1 MLNKLF
7 KTRSG
12 KQKNKRDQDQA
23 HGSNSKTLSENP
35 LAEDP
40 LLADLDPDDVRF
52 VARDQHC
59 ISRKNISPNALKV
72 LYKLDNEGFQAFLV
86 GGSVRDLL
94 LGNRPKDFD
103 IATNATPEQLRELFR
118 NARIIGRR
126 FKIVHIRFGRE
137 IIEVTTF
144 RAHHQP
150 MEIANNNS
158 RKALMNLDSAHSSSG
173 MILRDNVYGDINED
187 AVRRDFT
194 VNALYYTIRNFLV
207 LDFSSGLEDIGKRL
221 IRIIGDPTIRYKE
234 DPVRMLRAIRF
245 SAKLEFDIERQTR
258 EAIDELA
265 AMLESVAPARLF
277 DETLKL
283 LSSGYGE
290 RTFEILRRF
299 KVGRFLFPDTLD
311 CIETSDLPE
320 NRLVQLAL
328 RNTDRR
334 IAEDKSVTPAFM
346 FAALLWPVLRH
357 RLGHSLTVRQPS
369 IQELHQLGNEVIG
382 DQLQY
387 TAIPKRFSLAVKE
400 IWELQLRLQ
409 RRNKRGV
416 VTAFQ
421 HPRFRAAYD
430 FLLLREESGED
441 LSGLGQWWTRF
452 QLGDKTDQTNM
463 INALGGRRRSRRRPK
478 RQRPRKDQ

>member
-1 MLNKLF
+1 MLSKLF
-7 KTRSG
+7 KKRNG
-12 KQKNKRDQDQA
+12 KQNSDRDQAQFQGDDI
-23 HGSNSKTLSENP
+23 SDPLSD
-35 LAEDP
+35 DP
-40 LLADLDPDDVRF
+40 LLSDLDLNNVKF
-52 VARDQHC
+52 VTRDQHC
-59 ISRKNISPNALKV
+59 ISRKNISPSALKV
-72 LYKLDNEGFQAFLV
+72 LYKLDSEGFQAFLV
-86 GGSVRDLL
+86 GGGVRDLL

-103 IATNATPEQLRELFR
+103 VATNATPEQLRELFR

-144 RAHHQP
+144 RAHHKP
-150 MEIANNNS
+150 AEISKENS
-158 RKALMNLDSAHSSSG
+158 RKALMHLDSAHSSAG

-207 LDFSSGLEDIGKRL
+207 LDFSSGLEDIQKKL
-221 IRIIGDPTIRYKE
+221 IRIIGDPNVRYKE

-245 SAKLEFDIERQTR
+245 SAKLDFTIEQGTR
-258 EAIDELA
+258 EAIDKLA
-265 AMLESVAPARLF
+265 PMLESVAPARLF
-277 DETLKL
+277 DETLKM

-290 RTFEILRRF
+290 RTFEILRQF
-299 KVGRFLFPDTLD
+299 KIGHFLFPDTLD
-311 CIETSDLPE
+311 CMDSSDLPE

-334 IAEDKSVTPAFM
+334 IAEDKSVTPAFL
-346 FAALLWPVLRH
+346 FAALLWPVLRN
-357 RLGHSLTVRQPS
+357 RLGQSLATRQPS
-369 IQELHQLGNEVIG
+369 IQELHELANQAIVNQL
-382 DQLQY
+382 DY
-387 TAIPKRFSLAVKE
+387 TAIPKRFSLAIRE

-416 VTAFQ
+416 LTAYQ

-441 LSGLGQWWTRF
+441 LSGMGQWWTDF
-452 QLGDKTDQTNM
+452 QLADETQQNEL
-463 INALGGRRRSRRRPK
+463 INALGGSRRGRRRPK
-478 RQRPRKDQ
+478 RQRTRKEQ

>member
-1 MLNKLF
+1 MLSKLF
-7 KTRSG
+7 KSRAR
-12 KQKNKRDQDQA
+12 KKNSDQNQYNGNQID
-23 HGSNSKTLSENP
+23 NP
-35 LAEDP
+35 LADDP
-40 LLADLDPDDVRF
+40 LLADLDLDSVRY
-52 VARDQHC
+52 VTRDQHC
-59 ISRKNISPNALKV
+59 ISRKNISLNALKV
-72 LYKLDNEGFQAFLV
+72 LYKLDSEGFQAFLV

-126 FKIVHIRFGRE
+126 FKIVHIRYGRE

-144 RAHHQP
+144 RAPHKP
-150 MEIANNNS
+150 SEISEDKS

-173 MILRDNVYGDINED
+173 MILRDNVYGDVNED

-194 VNALYYTIRNFLV
+194 INGLYYTIRNFLV
-207 LDFSSGLEDIGKRL
+207 LDFSSGLDDIQNQL
-221 IRIIGDPTIRYKE
+221 VRIIGDPDVRYKE

-245 SAKLEFDIERQTR
+245 SAKLNFTIEQSTR
-258 EAIDELA
+258 DSIDNLA
-265 AMLESVAPARLF
+265 DMLESVAPARLF

-290 RTFEILRRF
+290 RTFEILRQF
-299 KVGRFLFPDTLD
+299 KVGHFLFPATLE
-311 CIETSDLPE
+311 CLESSDLPE

-334 IAEDKSVTPAFM
+334 LAEDKSVTPAFM
-346 FAALLWPVLRH
+346 FAALLWPVLRKT
-357 RLGHSLTVRQPS
+357 LGHSLAEKQPS
-369 IQELHQLGNEVIG
+369 IQELHELANQVIG
-382 DQLQY
+382 DQLDF
-387 TAIPKRFSLAVKE
+387 TAIPKRFSLAIRE

-441 LSGLGQWWTRF
+441 LSGLGQWWTDF
-452 QLGDKTDQTNM
+452 QLGDKAEQNNM
-463 INALGGRRRSRRRPK
+463 INALGGHQRKRRRPR
-478 RQRPRKDQ
+478 RQRSRKEQ

>member
-1 MLNKLF
+1 MLSKLF
-7 KTRSG
+7 QSRSG
-12 KQKNKRDQDQA
+12 RKKDSSDKEQLDRKPIGGALLD
-23 HGSNSKTLSENP
+23 
-35 LAEDP
+35 DP
-40 LLADLDPDDVRF
+40 LLENLDLDNVKA

-59 ISRKNISPNALKV
+59 ISRKNISPNALKI
-72 LYKLDNEGFQAFLV
+72 LYKLDSEGFQAFLV

-94 LGNRPKDFD
+94 LGNQPKDFD

-144 RAHHQP
+144 RAHHKP
-150 MEIANNNS
+150 SEIARDNS
-158 RKALMNLDSAHSSSG
+158 RKALMHLDSAHSSSG
-173 MILRDNVYGDINED
+173 MILRDNVYGDVNED

-194 VNALYYTIRNFLV
+194 VNALYYTIRKFLV
-207 LDFSSGLEDIGKRL
+207 LDFSSGLEDIENRL
-221 IRIIGDPTIRYKE
+221 IRIIGDPDVRYKE

-245 SAKLEFDIERQTR
+245 SAKLGFDIESNTR
-258 EAIDELA
+258 DSIDKLA
-265 AMLESVAPARLF
+265 DMLESVAPARLF

-290 RTFEILRRF
+290 ATFEILRQF
-299 KVGRFLFPDTLD
+299 KVGHFLFPATLN
-311 CIETSDLPE
+311 CLEKSELPE

-334 IAEDKSVTPAFM
+334 IAEDQSVTPAFL
-346 FAALLWPVLRH
+346 FAALLWPVLRN
-357 RLGHSLTVRQPS
+357 RLGHSLGTRQPA
-369 IQELHQLGNEVIG
+369 IQELHELASQVIG
-382 DQLQY
+382 DQLEY
-387 TAIPKRFSLAVKE
+387 TAIPKRFSLAIKE

-409 RRNKRGV
+409 RRNKRSAV
-416 VTAFQ
+416 SAFQ

-441 LSGLGQWWTRF
+441 LSGLGQWWTDF
-452 QLGDKTDQTNM
+452 QLGDKTKQDNM
-463 INALGGRRRSRRRPK
+463 LNALGGRRRNRRRPK
-478 RQRPRKDQ
+478 RQRSRKDQ